1 MGNNRKTGSEKE
13 LIAATYLKNNNIEV
27 ICMNFRTRQGEI
39 DIIGKDGE
47 YFVFVEVKYRKN
59 TNFGYPEEAVTPK
72 KQQTIRKVALNFMVK
87 HKIPLDSPVR
97 FDVVSILGT
106 EITHIR
112 NAF

>member
-13 LIAATYLKNNNIEV
+13 LIAATYLKNNNIDV
-27 ICMNFRTRQGEI
+27 ICMNFRTKQGEI

-47 YFVFVEVKYRKN
+47 YYIFVEVKYRKN

>member
-1 MGNNRKTGSEKE
+1 MENNRKIGSEKE
-13 LIAATYLKNNNIEV
+13 LIAAEHLRKNNIEV
-27 ICMNFRTRQGEI
+27 ICMNFRCKQGEI

-47 YFVFVEVKYRKN
+47 YYVFIEVKYRKN
-59 TNFGYPEEAVTPK
+59 TDFGYPEEAVTLK
-72 KQQTIRKVALNFMVK
+72 KQHTIRTVAQFFMVK
-87 HKIPLDSPVR
+87 NKIPMDSHVR

>member
-1 MGNNRKTGSEKE
+1 MENNRKTGSEKE

-27 ICMNFRTRQGEI
+27 ICMNFRTKQGEI
-39 DIIGKDGE
+39 DIIGKDGK

-72 KQQTIRKVALNFMVK
+72 KQQTIRKVALNFLVK